1 MRKKTTDKLE
11 TKIDV
16 EPCCGLKPVV
26 RTSADM
32 LEELILET
40 RMTNTYLLDIAES
53 LKKIKER
60 F

>member
-16 EPCCGLKPVV
+16 KPVM

>member
-1 MRKKTTDKLE
+1 MRKKTREKIDTIEDYD
-11 TKIDV
+11 KIDV
-16 EPCCGLKPVV
+16 KPVS
-26 RTSADM
+26 RTPADM

>member
-16 EPCCGLKPVV
+16 EASAIEPVV

>member
-1 MRKKTTDKLE
+1 MRKKTREKIDTVEDDD
-11 TKIDV
+11 KIDV
-16 EPCCGLKPVV
+16 EPVS

>member
-16 EPCCGLKPVV
+16 EPVS
-26 RTSADM
+26 RTPADM